1 MKEVIKITLVLGFL
15 VFNSSMS
22 YSQTKEMLQDK
33 FVIVLDIQE
42 EFTENHMTENS
53 AQELINS
60 VNYVIENTDPKKV
73 IYVSDTTVHKVLSI
87 SFKKGF
93 TIDTTLSKY
102 DLDNRLK
109 LVNENM
115 FCKTGANAFESV
127 ELTNFL
133 EENNAKEII
142 VIGLMA
148 EECTSKT
155 LLGGK
160 ELGYDMYVIPEAIV
174 GKSQKSKN
182 KAVKKLEK
190 KGIKILHF

>member
-1 MKEVIKITLVLGFL
+1 MNTTAKRTFVLGLAIFI
-15 VFNSSMS
+15 SSLS
-22 YSQTKEMLQDK
+22 FSQTNLKFQNK
-33 FVIVLDIQE
+33 FVIILDVQQ
-42 EFTENHMTENS
+42 EFTENSMSEDS
-53 AQELINS
+53 AQKLIDS
-60 VNYVIENTDPKKV
+60 VNYVIENIDPKKV
-73 IYVSDTTVHKVLSI
+73 IYVSDTTVHKVLTI
-87 SFKKGF
+87 SFKKGV

-102 DLDNRLK
+102 GLDNRLK

-115 FCKTGANAFESV
+115 FCKTGGNAFESD

-160 ELGYDMYVIPEAIV
+160 EVGYDMYVIPEAIV
-174 GKSQKSKN
+174 GKSEKSKI
-182 KAVKKLEK
+182 KTVKKLK
-190 KGIKILHF
+190 KNGIKVLHL

>member
-1 MKEVIKITLVLGFL
+1 MNTTAKRTFVLGLAIFISTL
-15 VFNSSMS
+15 SF
-22 YSQTKEMLQDK
+22 SQTNLKFQNK
-33 FVIVLDIQE
+33 FVIVLDVQQ

-53 AQELINS
+53 AQKLIDS

-87 SFKKGF
+87 SFKKGV

-102 DLDNRLK
+102 DFDNRLK

-115 FCKTGANAFESV
+115 FCKTGANAFESN
-127 ELTNFL
+127 ELINFL

-148 EECTSKT
+148 EGCASAT
-155 LLGGK
+155 LFGGK
-160 ELGYDMYVIPEAIV
+160 ELGYEMYVIPEAIV
-174 GKSQKSKN
+174 GKSEKSKN
-182 KAVKKLEK
+182 KAVKKLKK
-190 KGIKILHF
+190 KGIKTLHL

>member
-1 MKEVIKITLVLGFL
+1 MKTTVKRTFILGLAMFISTLSF
-15 VFNSSMS
+15 
-22 YSQTKEMLQDK
+22 SQTNLKFQNK
-33 FVIVLDIQE
+33 FVIVLDVQQ
-42 EFTENHMTENS
+42 EFTENSMSEIS
-53 AQELINS
+53 AQKLIDS

-73 IYVSDTTVHKVLSI
+73 IYVSDTTVHKVLNI

-102 DLDNRLK
+102 DFDNRLK

-115 FCKTGANAFESV
+115 FCKTGANAFESD

-142 VIGLMA
+142 VIGLLA
-148 EECTSKT
+148 EECASKT

-174 GKSQKSKN
+174 GKSEKSKN
-182 KAVKKLEK
+182 KTVKKLKK
-190 KGIKILHF
+190 KGIKIMPL